1 MNVLNS
7 DVEVIANEIALQSII
22 DYTKE
27 ELLTKEQSDRLKA
40 LIIKHTKICLFDTL
54 SLYE

>member
-7 DVEVIANEIALQSII
+7 DIEVIANEIALQSII

>member
-1 MNVLNS
+1 MLDS
-7 DVEVIANEIALQSII
+7 DVQPIANEIALQSII

-27 ELLTKEQSDRLKA
+27 ELLTKEQSDKLKD
-40 LIIKHTKICLFDTL
+40 LIIKHTKICLYDTI

>member
-1 MNVLNS
+1 MNVLES
-7 DVEVIANEIALQSII
+7 DVKAIANEIALQSII

-54 SLYE
+54 PLYE

>member
-1 MNVLNS
+1 MNVLES
-7 DVEVIANEIALQSII
+7 DVKAIANEIALQSII

-40 LIIKHTKICLFDTL
+40 LIIKHTKICLFETL

>member
-1 MNVLNS
+1 MNVLES
-7 DVEVIANEIALQSII
+7 DVKAIANEIALHSII

-27 ELLTKEQSDRLKA
+27 ELLTKEQSDRLNA
-40 LIIKHTKICLFDTL
+40 LIIKHTKICLFDTI